1 MKIRE
6 LFLKTILPAL
16 VLTASVTLAISPVSC
31 KITEEGIQLLTG
43 DFSVPKIQTFTVQS
57 NECVKLEF
65 DKPIV
70 KTSATVFL
78 ENKESSQAEVANILT
93 NENKTATFTFSQKTE
108 TGKKYIIQGMVND
121 ENGNSLTFSI
131 PFKGYNSS
139 IPSIAI
145 SEVRNAYSSSTN
157 KITGAKKYK
166 SEYIELYVL
175 KEGNLSGLELVSAG
189 DGEEKKYSLPA
200 VNVLAG
206 EYILIHLR
214 NLEEGSID
222 ELENNIALS
231 TATDSSDKARDFWV
245 QNKTARLSSSDI
257 IILRNSGNSEILD
270 AFVFAES
277 SLQEWDASYKQFVQD
292 VEASGIWVDTESNAT
307 CSVQSAVISD
317 NITSSATTRSFSRQN
332 VLLLKPDI
340 SSGKITNSSSQWI
353 VTAAKGITPGYE
365 NSTTYYVKK

>member
-16 VLTASVTLAISPVSC
+16 VLACSVILAISPVSC

-70 KTSATVFL
+70 KTTATVFL
-78 ENKESSQAEVANILT
+78 ENEELSQTEVANVLT
-93 NENKTATFTFSQKTE
+93 NENKTATFTFNQQTE
-108 TGKKYIIQGMVND
+108 TGKKYIIQGIVND

-139 IPSIAI
+139 IPSIVI
-145 SEVRNAYSSSTN
+145 SEVRNAYSSSTD
-157 KITGAKKYK
+157 KTTGAKKYK
-166 SEYIELYVL
+166 CEYIELYVL

-189 DGEEKKYSLPA
+189 DGAEKKYSLPA

-214 NLEEGSID
+214 NLEDGCID
-222 ELENNIALS
+222 ELENDITLS

-245 QNKTARLSSSDI
+245 HNKTARLSSSDI

-353 VTAAKGITPGYE
+353 DRKSV
-365 NSTTYYVKK
+365 V